1 MAVIAGRVHKGR
13 VVLDEPLPEGAEVTV
28 VCAGD
33 EEFEGPDP
41 KQVLEL
47 ERRLAAVKRGAKLVP
62 AREVMAKLR
71 RRA

>member
-1 MAVIAGRVHKGR
+1 MAVVAGRVHKGR

-33 EEFEGPDP
+33 DQYAGPDEA
-41 KQVLEL
+41 QIDEL
-47 ERRLAAVKRGAKLVP
+47 ARRLGSVKRGAKLVP